1 MTLQSI
7 GFKVFAEIMK
17 IMLGFFC
24 SSSGTSFD
32 PFKPP

>member
-7 GFKVFAEIMK
+7 GFKVFAEMK